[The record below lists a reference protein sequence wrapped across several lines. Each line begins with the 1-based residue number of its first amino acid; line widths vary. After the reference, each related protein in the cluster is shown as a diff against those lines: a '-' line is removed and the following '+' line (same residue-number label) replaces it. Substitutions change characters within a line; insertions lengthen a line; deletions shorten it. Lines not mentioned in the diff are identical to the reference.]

1 MERYIGIV
9 PPIFVEEL
17 LTNKK
22 KKGKVFTSASESAFP
37 PPCQR
42 TYMYIQ
48 YITEEPRPAR
58 LL

>member
-9 PPIFVEEL
+9 PPIFIEEL
-17 LTNKK
+17 LIYKK

-48 YITEEPRPAR
+48 IHS
-58 LL
+58 